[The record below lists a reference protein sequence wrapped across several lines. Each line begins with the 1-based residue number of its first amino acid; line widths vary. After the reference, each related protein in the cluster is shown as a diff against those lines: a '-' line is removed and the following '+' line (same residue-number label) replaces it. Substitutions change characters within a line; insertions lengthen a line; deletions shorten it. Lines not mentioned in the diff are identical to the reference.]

1 MRWRCY
7 RCVVCINKS
16 TLYGGVAAVWRWR
29 DSAIFNAIKAYKML
43 SQVVDK
49 NRGCLW
55 QKCRG
60 VYWGLRE
67 ALGENELSFRT
78 VARLIKAFCAGPNN
92 TVDLHRKG
100 RTYNSKDKIDI
111 ENGIFSID
119 RRWTLREL
127 SVDLVSGADAVCT
140 MTLLRYQ

>member
-1 MRWRCY
+1 MCSLHKYFDLIRRGSCCVTLNRQCHFWRS
-7 RCVVCINKS
+7 KS
-16 TLYGGVAAVWRWR
+16 LQ
-29 DSAIFNAIKAYKML
+29 KLML

-49 NRGCLW
+49 NRGCLG

-60 VYWGLRE
+60 VYWGLHE
-67 ALGENELSFRT
+67 APGENELRFRT

-92 TVDLHRKG
+92 TVDLHCKG

-111 ENGIFSID
+111 ENGIFSMD

-140 MTLLRYQ
+140 MTFLCYH